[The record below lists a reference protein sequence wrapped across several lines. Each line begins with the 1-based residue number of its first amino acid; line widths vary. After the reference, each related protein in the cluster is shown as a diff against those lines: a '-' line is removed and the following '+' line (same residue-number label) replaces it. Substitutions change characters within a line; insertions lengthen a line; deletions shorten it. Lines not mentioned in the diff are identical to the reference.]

1 MKTIYILLTRSGTFL
16 SHPVYQF
23 TGSAYTHA
31 SIAFDEDLSCLY
43 QGSLADLPQRRK
55 MELGEPESIT
65 AIYLGIALGLV
76 KTGWKKF
83 F

>member
-1 MKTIYILLTRSGTFL
+1 MHPNDYTKLEGLT
-16 SHPVYQF
+16 
-23 TGSAYTHA
+23 
-31 SIAFDEDLSCLY
+31 CLY